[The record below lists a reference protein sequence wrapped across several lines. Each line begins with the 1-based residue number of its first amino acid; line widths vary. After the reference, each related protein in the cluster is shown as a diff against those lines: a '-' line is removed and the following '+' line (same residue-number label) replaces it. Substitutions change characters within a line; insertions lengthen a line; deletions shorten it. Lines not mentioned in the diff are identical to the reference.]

1 MKSVSGYV
9 IYAKLMNRK
18 AKAKGATIIR
28 GSSRPEFLTTI
39 QWYIHSTM
47 TNDMLI
53 YTLQNTPF
61 VFLV

>member
-18 AKAKGATIIR
+18 AKAKGATIR
-28 GSSRPEFLTTI
+28 GSSRPEFLTTK